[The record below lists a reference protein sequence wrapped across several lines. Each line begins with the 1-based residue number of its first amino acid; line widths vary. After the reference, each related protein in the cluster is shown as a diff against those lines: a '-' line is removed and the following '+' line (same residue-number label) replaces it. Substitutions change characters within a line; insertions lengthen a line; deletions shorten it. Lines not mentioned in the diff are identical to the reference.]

1 MKRFSLSFILCLSVF
16 SIFAGPHI
24 KWDKTVHDFGAFDE
38 NNGRVT
44 CRMTFVNDGNKPLV
58 ITAARATCGCTTPFY
73 TKDQIL
79 PGQSGYVTIS
89 FNPIGRPG
97 RFEKNI
103 TIETNGNPSKSTLT
117 VKGVVI
123 GSSNTMRSKFPV
135 AAGPLRLRTTV
146 IPFGEVE
153 KGRTATA
160 YFDVYNSS
168 RETVSVGWENLPNY
182 ISVSGNRVVAPGE
195 YASFAFTFASDFTS
209 LYGIVD
215 GNITLI
221 PDMLSPGNRTN
232 ISTVAVV
239 TENFDKMT
247 VAQRQKAPVIGI
259 IPENID
265 LKTVNHY
272 SAPILESVTVKN
284 FGINPL
290 KIRRVYTSDPGITVK
305 INKTEIKK
313 GKTAQIEV
321 AINPMAYSGK
331 TSINAKIIVISNDPE
346 NPTASFR
353 ILAELRN

>member
-1 MKRFSLSFILCLSVF
+1 
-16 SIFAGPHI
+16 
-24 KWDKTVHDFGAFDE
+24 
-38 NNGRVT
+38 
-44 CRMTFVNDGNKPLV
+44 MTFVNDGNKPLV

-353 ILAELRN
+353 ILAELQN

>member
-1 MKRFSLSFILCLSVF
+1 
-16 SIFAGPHI
+16 
-24 KWDKTVHDFGAFDE
+24 
-38 NNGRVT
+38 
-44 CRMTFVNDGNKPLV
+44 
-58 ITAARATCGCTTPFY
+58 
-73 TKDQIL
+73 
-79 PGQSGYVTIS
+79 VTIS

-103 TIETNGNPSKSTLT
+103 TIETNGNPTKSTLT
-117 VKGVVI
+117 IKGVVI

-153 KGRTATA
+153 KGHTATA
-160 YFDVYNSS
+160 YFDVYNTS
-168 RETVSVGWENLPNY
+168 RETVSVGWENLPKY
-182 ISVSGNRVVAPGE
+182 ISVSGNRAVAPGD
-195 YASFAFTFASDFTS
+195 YATFAFTFASDLTS

-221 PDMLSPGNRTN
+221 PNQLQHGNNVN

-239 TENFDKMT
+239 TEGFGKMT
-247 VAQRQKAPVIGI
+247 VAQREKAPVIGI

-265 LKTVNHY
+265 LKTISRN

-290 KIRRVYTSDPGITVK
+290 KIRRVYTSDSGITVK

-313 GKTAQIEV
+313 GKTTQIEV
-321 AINPMAYSGK
+321 AINPMAYNGN
-331 TSINAKIIVISNDPE
+331 TINAKVIVISNDPE

-353 ILAELRN
+353 ILAELQN